1 MAKKAKLKTFV
12 AIYLASESG
21 NMLKQWAKLSAK
33 ERKQKELEGI
43 TAWHAWAKKNKKSI
57 VEMGNPLGATL
68 RADRKGIRK
77 TSNAMTGYT
86 IVKAKTH
93 KSAAKLF
100 ADHPHFTLFPGEAV
114 EIMECLE
121 LPGMPE

>member
-12 AIYLASESG
+12 AIYLGSESG
-21 NMLKQWAKLSAK
+21 SMMKKWATFD
-33 ERKQKELEGI
+33 RKTRQQKEAEAI

-77 TSNAMTGYT
+77 TSNAMTGFT

-100 ADHPHFTLFPGEAV
+100 SDHPHFTLFPGEAI

-121 LPGMPE
+121 IPGMPE